1 MVKVSNKVLLAG
13 GLATAIGISGCKKY
27 EDGPMFSLLT
37 KKQRLTGEWE
47 AKKVIV
53 DGVNQINQNNMELEL
68 EFDSDGDFKLK
79 STYDYTYTNYY
90 GQTTTYTYNN
100 QVTGDWEFSNDKE
113 EIELEYDEG
122 GREDWEIT
130 RLTNKELEAD
140 ITVYMQD
147 KLFPE
152 LELDSKSDVRIECEK
167 Q

>member
-27 EDGPMFSLLT
+27 EDGPIFSLLT

-47 AKKVIV
+47 AKKVIS
-53 DGVNQINQNNMELEL
+53 DGDNLINQGMELEL

-79 STYDYTYTNYY
+79 STVQYTYTNYY
-90 GQTTTYTYNN
+90 GQTYTNTYNN

-113 EIELEYDEG
+113 EIELDYDNG
-122 GREDWEIT
+122 GREEWEIT

-147 KLFPE
+147 KLFPN